1 MNKPMVYVIS
11 GKQGSGKTTLAEMLL
26 KHLGSEARVYKF
38 ADILYELHNM
48 IRNYMRALGIER
60 PEKDGPLL
68 QLLGTEW
75 GRNTIDEN
83 IWPKILYSRVEK
95 DAAKIVLIDDC
106 RFPNEFDMTRET
118 YGKNCLMVRLECP
131 EEIRR
136 PAARPGVQ
144 TQNIQVKPVW
154 MSMHVWASSISTTK
168 PTISAP
174 KNVWLISQSRSSYA
188 CQSNGY
194 ISRRTAE
201 SQHQS
206 QHCSGSD

>member
-26 KHLGSEARVYKF
+26 KHLGPEARVYKF

-95 DAAKIVLIDDC
+95 DAAKIILIDDC

-131 EEIRR
+131 EEIRKARCPAWR
-136 PAARPGVQ
+136 PNTEHPSETGLDEYARLGKFDIYYETDKMSAEQ
-144 TQNIQVKPVW
+144 CMSDLAKQIQLRL
-154 MSMHVWASSISTTK
+154 
-168 PTISAP
+168 P
-174 KNVWLISQSRSSYA
+174 K
-188 CQSNGY
+188 
-194 ISRRTAE
+194 
-201 SQHQS
+201 
-206 QHCSGSD
+206 